1 MNALYAYD
9 MTLPQLAL
17 SSLAIGLV
25 IGVGL
30 SLLVVWAYRA
40 RARVQEETSL
50 AIPPGIT
57 DVLHS
62 MDDAA
67 GVVDTSGLVL
77 AASDAASRFGIEVGS
92 TLDNPELR
100 QLVRGVRTAGGT
112 ATESMRITRGGLSL
126 DPRLVSARASAIGT
140 RLVLLIIRDVTEQ
153 ERLDQMRRDFVA
165 NTSHELKTPVGAV
178 SLLAEAIESAA
189 DDPAQVRIFAA
200 RISAEAGRLGQ
211 LTGRIMSLSRLQAE
225 DGLTKVGPVAI
236 DEVIAA
242 SIEAHVVQ
250 ADSAGVELARGGDR
264 GVWVRGDAQ
273 ILIEAVG
280 NLIANAIVY
289 SPRGSRV
296 GVGVR
301 AEDGVVEIAVSD
313 QGIGIAEADRERIFE
328 RFYRAD
334 EARSRRTGGT
344 GLGLSIVKHATQRH
358 GGEVRLWSRPAEDP
372 PSRSDSSDR
381 CPRSRRHGQEE
392 QEEACAQSG
401 QGCGIRA
408 RSKRRESMTR
418 ILLVEDEPDLAD
430 PLAYLLRREGYEV
443 EIAEDAPARSRLSGS
458 GGADIVLLDLMLPGM
473 PGTEVCRQIRS
484 TSAVPIIMLTA
495 KDSEVDIVVG
505 LELGADDYITKPYS
519 SRELLARMRA
529 VLRRV
534 VQADSELDERV
545 LDGGRVSLDIDRHTV
560 SVAGEQI
567 NMPLKEFELLEV
579 LMRNSGRV
587 LTRGQLIDRVW
598 GSDYFGDTKTLD
610 VHIKRIRSRIE
621 ENPSEPVMLV
631 TVRGLGYR
639 FEG

>member
-1 MNALYAYD
+1 

-50 AIPPGIT
+50 AIPAGIT

-67 GVVDTSGLVL
+67 GIVDTSGLVL
-77 AASDAASRFGIEVGS
+77 AASQAASRFGIEVGA

-100 QLVRGVRTAGGT
+100 QLVRGVRSAGGSV
-112 ATESMRITRGGLSL
+112 TESMRLTRGGLSL
-126 DPRLVSARASAIGT
+126 DPRLVSARASVIGA

-225 DGLTKVGPVAI
+225 DGLTKVGPVPI
-236 DEVIAA
+236 DEVIAS

-250 ADSAGVELARGGDR
+250 ADSAGVDLARGGDR
-264 GVWVRGDAQ
+264 GIWVRGDAQ

-358 GGEVRLWSRPAEDP
+358 GGEVRLWSRPGRG
-372 PSRSDSSDR
+372 STFTIRL
-381 CPRSRRHGQEE
+381 PRIDAPEHIDTGKKSKKK
-392 QEEACAQSG
+392 
-401 QGCGIRA
+401 RA
-408 RSKRRESMTR
+408 RKAAKAAS
-418 ILLVEDEPDLAD
+418 
-430 PLAYLLRREGYEV
+430 
-443 EIAEDAPARSRLSGS
+443 ARVRNG
-458 GGADIVLLDLMLPGM
+458 
-473 PGTEVCRQIRS
+473 E
-484 TSAVPIIMLTA
+484 
-495 KDSEVDIVVG
+495 
-505 LELGADDYITKPYS
+505 
-519 SRELLARMRA
+519 RA
-529 VLRRV
+529 
-534 VQADSELDERV
+534 
-545 LDGGRVSLDIDRHTV
+545 
-560 SVAGEQI
+560 
-567 NMPLKEFELLEV
+567 
-579 LMRNSGRV
+579 
-587 LTRGQLIDRVW
+587 
-598 GSDYFGDTKTLD
+598 
-610 VHIKRIRSRIE
+610 
-621 ENPSEPVMLV
+621 
-631 TVRGLGYR
+631 
-639 FEG
+639 

>member
-1 MNALYAYD
+1 MNALYAGV

-50 AIPPGIT
+50 AIPTGIT
-57 DVLHS
+57 DVLRS

-67 GVVDTSGLVL
+67 AIVDTSGLVL
-77 AASDAASRFGIEVGS
+77 ASSQAAARFGIDVGS

-100 QLVRGVRTAGGT
+100 QLVRGVRESGGSV
-112 ATESMRITRGGLSL
+112 TESMRLTRGGLSL
-126 DPRLVSARASAIGT
+126 DPRLVSARASVIGT

-225 DGLTKVGPVAI
+225 DGLTKVGPVSI
-236 DEVIAA
+236 DEVVAS

-358 GGEVRLWSRPAEDP
+358 GGEVRLWSRPGRG
-372 PSRSDSSDR
+372 STFTIRL
-381 CPRSRRHGQEE
+381 PRIDAPDNADAGKKSKKK
-392 QEEACAQSG
+392 
-401 QGCGIRA
+401 RA
-408 RSKRRESMTR
+408 RKAAKAAASTR
-418 ILLVEDEPDLAD
+418 VRNGE
-430 PLAYLLRREGYEV
+430 
-443 EIAEDAPARSRLSGS
+443 
-458 GGADIVLLDLMLPGM
+458 
-473 PGTEVCRQIRS
+473 
-484 TSAVPIIMLTA
+484 
-495 KDSEVDIVVG
+495 
-505 LELGADDYITKPYS
+505 
-519 SRELLARMRA
+519 RA
-529 VLRRV
+529 
-534 VQADSELDERV
+534 
-545 LDGGRVSLDIDRHTV
+545 
-560 SVAGEQI
+560 
-567 NMPLKEFELLEV
+567 
-579 LMRNSGRV
+579 
-587 LTRGQLIDRVW
+587 
-598 GSDYFGDTKTLD
+598 
-610 VHIKRIRSRIE
+610 
-621 ENPSEPVMLV
+621 
-631 TVRGLGYR
+631 
-639 FEG
+639 

>member
-1 MNALYAYD
+1 MNALYAGV

-25 IGVGL
+25 IGVGM

-40 RARVQEETSL
+40 RARAEEETSTS
-50 AIPPGIT
+50 IPQGIT
-57 DVLHS
+57 DVLGS

-67 GVVDTSGLVL
+67 CVVDASGLVL
-77 AASDAASRFGIEVGS
+77 ATSRAAARFGIEVGS
-92 TLDNPELR
+92 TLENPELR
-100 QLVRGVRTAGGT
+100 QLVRGVRASGDTAM
-112 ATESMRITRGGLSL
+112 ESLRITRGGLSL
-126 DPRLVSARASAIGT
+126 DPRLVSARASAIGA
-140 RLVLLIIRDVTEQ
+140 RLVLLIVRDVTEQ

-189 DDPAQVRIFAA
+189 DDPAQVRVFAS
-200 RISAEAGRLGQ
+200 RISAEANRLGQ

-225 DGLTKVGPVAI
+225 DGLTEVGPVSI
-236 DEVIAA
+236 DEVIAS

-301 AEDGVVEIAVSD
+301 ADDDVVEIAVSD

-358 GGEVRLWSRPAEDP
+358 GGEVRLWSRPGRGSTFTIRLPQIAAP
-372 PSRSDSSDR
+372 ANADR
-381 CPRSRRHGQEE
+381 DKKNKKK
-392 QEEACAQSG
+392 
-401 QGCGIRA
+401 RA
-408 RSKRRESMTR
+408 RK
-418 ILLVEDEPDLAD
+418 A
-430 PLAYLLRREGYEV
+430 
-443 EIAEDAPARSRLSGS
+443 ARSVGS
-458 GGADIVLLDLMLPGM
+458 RVRNG
-473 PGTEVCRQIRS
+473 E
-484 TSAVPIIMLTA
+484 TA
-495 KDSEVDIVVG
+495 
-505 LELGADDYITKPYS
+505 
-519 SRELLARMRA
+519 
-529 VLRRV
+529 
-534 VQADSELDERV
+534 
-545 LDGGRVSLDIDRHTV
+545 
-560 SVAGEQI
+560 
-567 NMPLKEFELLEV
+567 
-579 LMRNSGRV
+579 
-587 LTRGQLIDRVW
+587 
-598 GSDYFGDTKTLD
+598 
-610 VHIKRIRSRIE
+610 
-621 ENPSEPVMLV
+621 
-631 TVRGLGYR
+631 
-639 FEG
+639 

>member
-1 MNALYAYD
+1 MNALYAYV

-50 AIPPGIT
+50 AIPAGIT
-57 DVLHS
+57 EVLRS

-67 GVVDTSGLVL
+67 AIVDTSGLVL
-77 AASDAASRFGIEVGS
+77 ASSQAAARFGIEVGS

-100 QLVRGVRTAGGT
+100 QLVRGVREAGGSV
-112 ATESMRITRGGLSL
+112 TESMRITRGGLSL
-126 DPRLVSARASAIGT
+126 DPRLVSARASVIGT

-225 DGLTKVGPVAI
+225 DGLTKVGPVSI
-236 DEVIAA
+236 DEVIAS

-264 GVWVRGDAQ
+264 GVFVRGDAQ

-358 GGEVRLWSRPAEDP
+358 GGEVRLWSRPGRG
-372 PSRSDSSDR
+372 STFTIRL
-381 CPRSRRHGQEE
+381 PRIDAPDKLG
-392 QEEACAQSG
+392 AG
-401 QGCGIRA
+401 KKNKKKRA
-408 RSKRRESMTR
+408 RKAAKAAS
-418 ILLVEDEPDLAD
+418 
-430 PLAYLLRREGYEV
+430 
-443 EIAEDAPARSRLSGS
+443 
-458 GGADIVLLDLMLPGM
+458 
-473 PGTEVCRQIRS
+473 
-484 TSAVPIIMLTA
+484 SA
-495 KDSEVDIVVG
+495 
-505 LELGADDYITKPYS
+505 
-519 SRELLARMRA
+519 
-529 VLRRV
+529 
-534 VQADSELDERV
+534 
-545 LDGGRVSLDIDRHTV
+545 
-560 SVAGEQI
+560 
-567 NMPLKEFELLEV
+567 
-579 LMRNSGRV
+579 
-587 LTRGQLIDRVW
+587 
-598 GSDYFGDTKTLD
+598 
-610 VHIKRIRSRIE
+610 RIRNGERA
-621 ENPSEPVMLV
+621 
-631 TVRGLGYR
+631 
-639 FEG
+639 